1 LIAQVLYLSQL
12 LERTVL
18 DPTGNPLG
26 HLGDLVVRLEGP
38 YPPVIG
44 LTLRLA
50 GGRGVGPL
58 SAFMHWDQVRSLS
71 PQAVILGSARLNL
84 QRFRRR
90 QRELLLRTD
99 LLDQQVIDVSGR
111 KLVRVNDV
119 QLVTLGSTRLDV
131 RLAGVD
137 VGGLGLLRR
146 LGVER
151 PVTWVGQRVAARPLD
166 RVVPWADIEPID
178 LAELPGEEAPVGT
191 PGDDDRDARP
201 PIRLAHAKLAALHA
215 SEVAELVAML
225 SAPDR
230 TAVLESLETEF
241 AAETVGELEPEMR
254 ADVLEDLPRD
264 SAIEILA
271 EMPPDEAADALADV
285 PQEVADELLEGL
297 EPEDAEDVRSLMS
310 YPDESAGAM
319 MSTSFVALP
328 SSLTA
333 EQTIAELRRLA
344 PPADEIYYV
353 YLVGEGGVLDGVVSL
368 RDLIVAQPDQPI
380 GEVAAT
386 RDPVI
391 TLPASASKDDVVDA
405 IDKYNLLALPVVDEE
420 RRLVGVVTVDDAL
433 AEALPPRRH
442 WLRGVGR

>member
-1 LIAQVLYLSQL
+1 LTAQVLYLSQL

-18 DPTGNPLG
+18 DPRGLPLG
-26 HLGDLVVRLEGP
+26 HLGDLVVGLDGP

-44 LTLRLA
+44 LTLRLG

-58 SAFMHWDQVRSLS
+58 SAFMHWDQVSS
-71 PQAVILGSARLNL
+71 VSARAIVLASTRL
-84 QRFRRR
+84 DLEHFHRRP
-90 QRELLLRTD
+90 RELLLRTD

-119 QLVTLGSTRLDV
+119 QLVTLGAKGLGL

-146 LGVER
+146 LGMER
-151 PVTWVGQRVAARPLD
+151 PAAWVGRRIAGRQLD
-166 RVVPWADIEPID
+166 RVVPWRDIEPID
-178 LAELPGEEAPVGT
+178 LAELPGEAARIPVSD
-191 PGDDDRDARP
+191 GDRAAAP
-201 PIRLAHAKLAALHA
+201 PIRLAHAKLAAMHA

-225 SAPDR
+225 SARER

-241 AAETVGELEPEMR
+241 AAETMGELEPDMR
-254 ADVLEDLPRD
+254 GDVLEDLPKD
-264 SAIEILA
+264 SAIQILA
-271 EMPPDEAADALADV
+271 ELPPDEAADALA
-285 PQEVADELLEGL
+285 EVSEELADELLEGL
-297 EPEDAEDVRSLMS
+297 EPDDAEDVRSLMS
-310 YPDESAGAM
+310 YPDETAGAM

-333 EQTIAELRRLA
+333 EQTIVELRRLA

-353 YLVGEGGVLDGVVSL
+353 YLVGESGVLDGVVSL
-368 RDLIVAQPDQPI
+368 RDLIVAEPTQRI
-380 GEVAAT
+380 GSVAGE
-386 RDPVI
+386 RGPVI
-391 TLPASASKDDVVDA
+391 TIPVSAHQDEVVDA

-420 RRLVGVVTVDDAL
+420 QRLVGVVTVDDAL